1 MPDPTPS
8 QTVGPFFHHALPFEG
23 GGILVRAGTRGK
35 RIVIEGTVR
44 DGAGAAAGDVLIETW
59 QADAGGRYHHPEDR
73 QPQPMDEAFD
83 GFGRVPTSDYG
94 RFVIETVKPGAVPG
108 PRGRAQAPHVVLG
121 ILGRGVLTR
130 LVTRLYFDDEA
141 ANAQDPILE
150 MVPANRCRTLIAR
163 RLAEGRYHFD
173 IVLQGQDETVFFDV

>member
-23 GGILVRAGTRGK
+23 GGILVRPGTQGQ

-44 DGAGAAAGDVLIETW
+44 DGAGAPAADVLIESW

-83 GFGRVPTSDYG
+83 GFGRVPTSDDG
-94 RFVIETVKPGAVPG
+94 RFAIETVKPGAVPG
-108 PRGRAQAPHVVLG
+108 PRGRAQAPHLVLG
-121 ILGRGVLTR
+121 ILGRGLLTR
-130 LVTRLYFDDEA
+130 LITRLYFDDEA

-150 MVPANRCRTLIAR
+150 LVPAERRRTLVAR
-163 RLAEGRYHFD
+163 RVAEGRYHFD